1 MGKHHSDEIKQMTIE
16 YYLKNKKT
24 QEEISKIFQI
34 SRQTFIRWLKRY
46 NNNKLDRKNIVRIS
60 YKIKKKHVNYALK
73 ELNKNKE
80 ISINILWNKIRK
92 KYDDFNIT
100 PGHLSRVIRDNNV
113 TRKRTTR
120 RHYPETRYNKTI
132 DYKKELRSF
141 YKITDKFSINKII
154 SIDETSIYAQM
165 PSSYSRCKLGKR
177 CVLKT
182 KNNKVFVKYT
192 LVCAM
197 TSKGII

>member
-1 MGKHHSDEIKQMTIE
+1 MGKHHSDEIKQMAIE

-46 NNNKLDRKNIVRIS
+46 NNNKLERKNIVRIS
-60 YKIKKKHVNYALK
+60 YKIKKKHLNYALK
-73 ELNKNKE
+73 ELNKNKG

-100 PGHLSRVIRDNNV
+100 PGHLSQVIRDNNV

-132 DYKKELRSF
+132 DYKKELMSF

-165 PSSYSRCKLGKR
+165 PSSY
-177 CVLKT
+177 
-182 KNNKVFVKYT
+182 
-192 LVCAM
+192 
-197 TSKGII
+197 